1 MSSAYYRSIKYDRE
15 KQLRDYQKRKSQL
28 EDIRQNLYGD
38 FDNNVFDINDR
49 CAKVAG
55 KIEDAIQIYGGSAAA
70 SAMWRRMDN
79 GRSDWDMS
87 SCLNNVSS
95 EYGRV
100 CQKITELEKEIR
112 NLEGKIRQE
121 EEAERQETME
131 KLKNMLGVN

>member
-1 MSSAYYRSIKYDRE
+1 
-15 KQLRDYQKRKSQL
+15 
-28 EDIRQNLYGD
+28 
-38 FDNNVFDINDR
+38 
-49 CAKVAG
+49 
-55 KIEDAIQIYGGSAAA
+55 
-70 SAMWRRMDN
+70 
-79 GRSDWDMS
+79 MS

-121 EEAERQETME
+121 EEAERQEAME

>member
-49 CAKVAG
+49 CVKVAG

-79 GRSDWDMS
+79 GRSDWEMR

-121 EEAERQETME
+121 EEAERQEAME